1 MVGNPG
7 SVLLPSAAPNLSLP
21 QSGHKEALSLQ
32 EASNT
37 FGVSVKALEDAV
49 KNGKLPAYEL
59 LGEKVVKALDLQM
72 LMQPASPHL
81 LALNPRSED
90 NGEIPA

>member
-1 MVGNPG
+1 
-7 SVLLPSAAPNLSLP
+7 LALP
-21 QSGHKEALSLQ
+21 QSSGHKEALSLQ

-49 KNGKLPAYEL
+49 EDGKLPAYDL
-59 LGEKVVKALDLQM
+59 LGEKVVKPLDLQM

-81 LALNPRSED
+81 LALNPKSEE
-90 NGEIPA
+90 NGGMSA